1 MVYIVLLIYNY
12 IVIYL
17 FSDMHY
23 KRPYR
28 PFVNII
34 CMDFLF
40 FFFEAIEPLEA
51 AGSSNK
57 EATCSCRI
65 LFETMIESRNSQN
78 IIEYWLLL

>member
-40 FFFEAIEPLEA
+40 FF
-51 AGSSNK
+51 SKQSNPWK
-57 EATCSCRI
+57 LPGAPTKKPPVLVEFCLKR
-65 LFETMIESRNSQN
+65 
-78 IIEYWLLL
+78 